1 MTGVSRCK
9 QWFYLVFLGKRLLLS
24 EKPRLICPRCK
35 SKMNKVEKEQVVI
48 DVCPFCGGIFLDNG
62 EIDKLSKANTK
73 IKLKKQAKRVKK

>member
-1 MTGVSRCK
+1 
-9 QWFYLVFLGKRLLLS
+9 
-24 EKPRLICPRCK
+24 
-35 SKMNKVEKEQVVI
+35 MNKVEKEQVVI